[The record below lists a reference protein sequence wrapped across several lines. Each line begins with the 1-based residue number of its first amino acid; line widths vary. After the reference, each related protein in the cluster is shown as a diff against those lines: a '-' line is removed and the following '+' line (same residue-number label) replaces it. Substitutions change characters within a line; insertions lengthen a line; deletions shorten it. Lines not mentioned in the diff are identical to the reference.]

1 MIRVETLNKKGAIV
15 WRGLGMSAT
24 KIFGVAESVW
34 EGGVRRILRM
44 DVLLQNESSDA
55 ASDPVV
61 QWRCAGS
68 EDTFRSC

>member
-34 EGGVRRILRM
+34 EGGGRRILRM
-44 DVLLQNESSDA
+44 DVLLQVESRYA

-68 EDTFRSC
+68 DNTSGGC

>member
-34 EGGVRRILRM
+34 EGRVGRILM
-44 DVLLQNESSDA
+44 VDVLFAGQ
-55 ASDPVV
+55 V
-61 QWRCAGS
+61 QLRC
-68 EDTFRSC
+68 E